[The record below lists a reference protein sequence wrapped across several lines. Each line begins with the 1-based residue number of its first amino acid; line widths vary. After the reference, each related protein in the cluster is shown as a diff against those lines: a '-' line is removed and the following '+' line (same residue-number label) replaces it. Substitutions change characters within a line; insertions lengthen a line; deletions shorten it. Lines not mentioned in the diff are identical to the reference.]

1 MVPTH
6 TGLLPA
12 PGPGSLSSH
21 CQAPRRLGSEL
32 HCAQPR
38 PTRYGLAVHLASV
51 PDGLPLLENAVV
63 PVGSSCAH
71 AARDR
76 LQAGTVEARSF
87 SAPPKATHFRAKVVC
102 TIVVAVT
109 VALAGFEPGFDEP
122 IEPASPG
129 PVHIDIL
136 EIRLAPLS
144 VLDVRLEWHR
154 GTLPSLH
161 SPRTVAL
168 ADHVRAGTPP
178 GAFGPLAAPHL
189 PALMFVVGVALACL
203 LAGEAQASAVN
214 LGRKEQPLRTIPT
227 STGLL
232 ATLLGS
238 VTRKAQKAL
247 AMTRK
252 AQKAVLGRKLEA
264 YFFAW
269 RHAAV

>member
-1 MVPTH
+1 M
-6 TGLLPA
+6 A
-12 PGPGSLSSH
+12 RPGKPIFSVRHPDGSGRNYTVHSL
-21 CQAPRRLGSEL
+21 
-32 HCAQPR
+32 
-38 PTRYGLAVHLASV
+38 GLAVHLASV
-51 PDGLPLLENAVV
+51 PDGLPLLKNAVV

-87 SAPPKATHFRAKVVC
+87 SAPPKATHCRAKVVC

-144 VLDVRLEWHR
+144 VLDVRLERHR
-154 GTLPSLH
+154 GTLPPLH

-189 PALMFVVGVALACL
+189 HALMFVVGVALACL
-203 LAGEAQASAVN
+203 LASEAQASAVN
-214 LGRKEQPLRTIPT
+214 LGRQEHHRQPLRCDGTAADHPDLHRLACHAC
-227 STGLL
+227 GLRDKEG
-232 ATLLGS
+232 AEG
-238 VTRKAQKAL
+238 VGDDEEGAEGGAG
-247 AMTRK
+247 A
-252 AQKAVLGRKLEA
+252 EA
-264 YFFAW
+264 
-269 RHAAV
+269 